1 MTVVGET
8 ACAPCLRRA
17 ALLGLVA
24 GRIDIAYKQRRPIRD
39 VLALTDANLL
49 AAVGGDEAPDLRRRL
64 EELSLFDL
72 LAGAAERGVEVVCRH
87 GAGYPARLR
96 DDRAAPAALFVRGGA
111 GSAGEPDGARAR
123 LARLVGDGVGESP
136 ATVSIVGTRRA
147 SPEGLEVARALG
159 RGLAAAGV
167 TVVSGMA
174 LGIDAA
180 AHAGALDAG
189 GPTVAVLAGGADVP
203 YPRSKARLYDAIL
216 AAGGAVVSEMPP
228 GFQAFRWNFPA
239 RNRIIAA
246 LAPATIVV
254 EAAERSGSL
263 ITAELALELGRDVG
277 AVPGPVV
284 SWRSRGT
291 NALLRDGATLIRDAR
306 DALDLVLGI
315 EQAEDTVRR
324 TAGEAVPPPSDTPP
338 ELLALLAAVEDGRD
352 SVGMLAPDAAG
363 AATVRA
369 GLMEL
374 ELLGL
379 VRRVPGG
386 RVLRTLRA
394 AAW

>member
-1 MTVVGET
+1 MTGVVEA
-8 ACAPCLRRA
+8 ACAPCLRRTV
-17 ALLGLVA
+17 LLEILA
-24 GRIDIAYKQRRPIRD
+24 GRIDIARKQRRPVRD
-39 VLALTDANLL
+39 VLALSDDDLL
-49 AAVGGDEAPDLRRRL
+49 AALGRDEAPSLRGRM
-64 EELSLFDL
+64 EDASLFDL
-72 LAGAAERGVEVVCRH
+72 LVTATDGRLEPVCRH
-87 GAGYPARLR
+87 AADYPARLR
-96 DDRAAPAALFVRGGA
+96 DDRAAPAVLFVRGGDGEDRGGRA
-111 GSAGEPDGARAR
+111 RLVRLVGGGAGEPP
-123 LARLVGDGVGESP
+123 P
-136 ATVSIVGTRRA
+136 AVAIVGTRRA
-147 SPEGLEVARALG
+147 SPEGLEVARTLG

-174 LGIDAA
+174 LGIDSA
-180 AHAGALDAG
+180 AHSGALEVG

-203 YPRSKARLYDAIL
+203 YPRSKARLYGAIT
-216 AAGGAVVSEMPP
+216 AAGGAIVSEMPP
-228 GFQAFRWNFPA
+228 QFRAFKWSFPA

-306 DALDLVLGI
+306 DALDLVLGV
-315 EQAEDTVRR
+315 EHAELAVRR
-324 TAGEAVPPPSDTPP
+324 AAGQTVPAPADTSP
-338 ELLALLAAVEDGRD
+338 ELLELLAAVEDGRD
-352 SVGMLAPDAAG
+352 TLGTLAPDAAG

-369 GLMEL
+369 RLMEL

-379 VRRVPGG
+379 VRRAPGG
-386 RVLRTLRA
+386 RVLRTTRA
-394 AAW
+394 